1 MEKRNI
7 VLAYHSVG
15 AHPAGETG
23 AELYAVPLER
33 FKEQMRYV
41 KDADGIAITFDDGDI
56 TNYANAYPILKE
68 MRLKASFFIIGS
80 RLGTPGYMGWNEI
93 RELRDAGMVIGSH
106 GMTHRILT
114 NLSDE
119 ELSYELNG
127 SKKILEDNLKAGI
140 DTISIPRG
148 FYNEKVID
156 AAKLAGYKK
165 IFTSDLKEME
175 GPRIGRIIVRP
186 NWDLGH
192 FIKVLNSGYL
202 LQDKAEDFIKYS
214 LKKILGAKHY
224 DRIRTK
230 FLHPTPYNPQP
241 TTRL

>member
-23 AELYAVPLER
+23 AELYAVPLDR
-33 FKEQMRYV
+33 FKEQMEHIKKVLGSRLEV
-41 KDADGIAITFDDGDI
+41 VGIDVTFDDGDI
-56 TNYANAYPILKE
+56 TNYTNAYPILKE
-68 MRLKASFFIIGS
+68 KRLKASFFIIGS
-80 RLGTPGYMGWNEI
+80 RLGTPGYMGWDEI

-119 ELSYELNG
+119 DLSYELNG

-156 AAKLAGYKK
+156 AAKRAGYKK
-165 IFTSDLKEME
+165 IFTSDN
-175 GPRIGRIIVRP
+175 RIVVRP
-186 NWDLGH
+186 GWDMGH
-192 FIKVLNSGYL
+192 FKKVLNNGYL
-202 LQDKAEDFIKYS
+202 FQDKAEDFLKYS